1 MITTAQKENVIELL
15 DKLDDRDFAIVYG
28 MISNMLSLDD
38 IETADDYKAYQEST
52 KESVFTRHEDF
63 LKELL

>member
-38 IETADDYKAYQEST
+38 IETADDYKAYQESN
-52 KESVFTRHEDF
+52 KESVFTMNEDL

>member
-1 MITTAQKENVIELL
+1 MEYEELFGTKPENADESE
-15 DKLDDRDFAIVYG
+15 F
-28 MISNMLSLDD
+28 DD

-52 KESVFTRHEDF
+52 KESVFTRHEDL

>member
-1 MITTAQKENVIELL
+1 ME
-15 DKLDDRDFAIVYG
+15 IVYSKQAVKDLKGSEGHG

-52 KESVFTRHEDF
+52 KESVFTRHEDL

>member
-1 MITTAQKENVIELL
+1 ME
-15 DKLDDRDFAIVYG
+15 IVYSKQAVKDLKSSEGHG

-52 KESVFTRHEDF
+52 KESTFTKHEDL

>member
-1 MITTAQKENVIELL
+1 ME
-15 DKLDDRDFAIVYG
+15 IVYSKQAVKDLQG
-28 MISNMLSLDD
+28 SEGHSMISNMLSLND

-52 KESVFTRHEDF
+52 KESVFTRHEDL